1 MSDRYV
7 ALLRGINVGGNN
19 KIVMKELAEAFRE
32 AGYADVSTY
41 INSGNVLF
49 SAPKR
54 PTEEE
59 LEKVITDAFGLTIS
73 VLVRSHDEI
82 AKVVAKAPKELDDPD
97 VRPDVYFLRPGLSP
111 ADALE
116 RMPDPNPDVD
126 RLWKG
131 PGVLYTTRVAELASK
146 SRLTKVVGT
155 KLYKEMS
162 VRNWNT
168 TRKLL
173 ALLEA

>member
-19 KIVMKELAEAFRE
+19 RIVMKELAEAFRE
-32 AGYADVSTY
+32 AGHADVSTY

-54 PTEEE
+54 PSEEE
-59 LEKVITDAFGLTIS
+59 LEAIITDAFGLEIS
-73 VLVRSHDEI
+73 VLVRSHDEM

-111 ADALE
+111 AAALE
-116 RMPDPNPDVD
+116 AMPDPHPDVD
-126 RLWKG
+126 RIWKG

-155 KLYKEMS
+155 KLYKEIS

-173 ALLEA
+173 EKL

>member
-1 MSDRYV
+1 MTERYV

-19 KIVMKELAEAFRE
+19 RIVMKELAEAFRQAE
-32 AGYADVSTY
+32 YDEVSTY

-49 SAPKR
+49 SSDSR
-54 PTEEE
+54 PEPES
-59 LEKVITDAFGLTIS
+59 LEQVITDAFGLEIA
-73 VLVRSHDEI
+73 VLVRSHDEM
-82 AKVVAKAPKELDDPD
+82 AQVVAKAPKELDDPD

-111 ADALE
+111 AAALE
-116 RMPDPNPDVD
+116 AMPDPHPEVD
-126 RLWKG
+126 RIWTG
-131 PGVLYTTRVAELASK
+131 PGVLYTTRVTALATK

-155 KLYKEMS
+155 KLYKEIS

-173 ALLEA
+173 EKLDA